1 MVKLLLAL
9 GPVLFMLVI
18 SEYFW
23 KEKII
28 RGESARKLLHIVI
41 GSYVATWPAFLTF
54 PVIQNISAAFLVV
67 VLLSQRYNIFK
78 AINDVKRKTWGDVL
92 YALGIGLTATLT
104 RDPWTFSVAILFM
117 SLSDGMAGLVGTHY
131 GRSSQYSV
139 FGNKKSIA
147 GTIAFIVCSFAILV
161 GVQTVHSLDL
171 SPLMFVILPFMAAAL
186 ENLGSLGSDNILIPV
201 LVVLALS

>member
-1 MVKLLLAL
+1 MCCTIKVMIKIILAL
-9 GPVLFMLVI
+9 GPILLMLVI

-23 KEKII
+23 REKLV

-41 GSYVATWPAFLTF
+41 GAYV
-54 PVIQNISAAFLVV
+54 
-67 VLLSQRYNIFK
+67 FK

-104 RDPWTFSVAILFM
+104 RDPWIFAVAILFM

-131 GRSSQYSV
+131 GKSSRYII
-139 FGNKKSIA
+139 FGNKKSIV
-147 GTIAFIVCSFAILV
+147 GTLAFILCSFAILI
-161 GVQTVHSLDL
+161 GVQSVHSLAIT
-171 SPLMFVILPFMAAAL
+171 PVMFVVLPFMAAAL
-186 ENLGSLGSDNILIPV
+186 ENLGALGSDNILIPV

>member
-1 MVKLLLAL
+1 MVKILLAL
-9 GPVLFMLVI
+9 GPILVMLII

-23 KEKII
+23 KEKIV

-41 GSYVATWPAFLTF
+41 GSYVATWPAFLSF
-54 PVIQNISAAFLVV
+54 PAIQNISAAFLVV

-104 RDPWTFSVAILFM
+104 RDPWVFAVAILFM

-131 GRSSQYSV
+131 GKKSQYTV

-147 GTIAFIVCSFAILV
+147 GTLAFILCSFAILV
-161 GVQTVHSLDL
+161 GVQSVHSLNL

>member
-1 MVKLLLAL
+1 
-9 GPVLFMLVI
+9 
-18 SEYFW
+18 
-23 KEKII
+23 
-28 RGESARKLLHIVI
+28 
-41 GSYVATWPAFLTF
+41 
-54 PVIQNISAAFLVV
+54 LVV

-104 RDPWTFSVAILFM
+104 RDPWIFAVAILFM
-117 SLSDGMAGLVGTHY
+117 SLSDGMAGLVGVHY
-131 GRSSQYSV
+131 GKKSQYTV

-147 GTIAFIVCSFAILV
+147 GTLAFILCSFAILI
-161 GVQTVHSLDL
+161 GIQTVHTLEI